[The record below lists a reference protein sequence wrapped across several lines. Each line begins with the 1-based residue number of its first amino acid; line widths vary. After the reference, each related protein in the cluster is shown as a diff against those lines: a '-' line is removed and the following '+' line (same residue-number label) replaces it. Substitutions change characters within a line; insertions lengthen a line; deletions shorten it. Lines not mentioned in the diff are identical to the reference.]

1 MERLICAT
9 SAVFINHKMAGN
21 FKQPGSGIHD
31 GTEFSLLPYCPEEDL
46 LYQIIGISLIT
57 RLSE

>member
-21 FKQPGSGIHD
+21 FKQPGSGIYN
-31 GTEFSLLPYCPEEDL
+31 GTEFSLLTYCPEEGF
-46 LYQIIGISLIT
+46 LYQIISISLIT